1 MSSSHSPT
9 VSAQPLDLTSAPT
22 LSQTTIFTA
31 IFRAVAFFLVGI
43 VALLVTYVLAHGYN
57 GLNPAFIF
65 GSATSQESGG
75 MFDVSN
81 SGVFEMVF
89 GTVLLV
95 FLMTVLVMPVGVI
108 SGIYLNEF
116 AEPNAWSTLIIRSAV
131 NNLAGVPSI
140 IFGLFGLGFFVYFIG
155 GSIDAYIL
163 HSGSPIFGKPAVI
176 WSALTLAVLTMP
188 VVVVSTEQALRS
200 VPRSLRNA
208 ALGLGATKL
217 QTLRKIVLPQ
227 AAPGIIT
234 GGILAVSRGAGEVAP
249 IMFTGAAYYLAHLP
263 RGITDQFMELGY
275 HIYVLATQ
283 SPNIDQ
289 TRPLL
294 FATVTVL
301 LLLTFLLNLI
311 AILVRAW
318 TRRRM
323 RAFHS

>member
-1 MSSSHSPT
+1 MSNIST
-9 VSAQPLDLTSAPT
+9 NETPLDLTSAPV
-22 LSQTTIFTA
+22 LSQTTLFTA
-31 IFRAVAFFLVGI
+31 LFRSVAFFLVSL
-43 VALLVTYVLAHGYN
+43 VLLLVAYIFARGLH

-65 GSATSQESGG
+65 GHATGTDSSG
-75 MFDVSN
+75 MFDVAHA
-81 SGVFEMVF
+81 GVFEMVF

-116 AEPNAWSTLIIRSAV
+116 ANPEAWSTRIIRSAV

-155 GSIDAYIL
+155 GSIDEYVM
-163 HSGSPIFGKPAVI
+163 HSANPVFGKPAI
-176 WSALTLAVLTMP
+176 LWAALTLAVLTMP

-200 VPRSLRNA
+200 VPVSLRDA

-217 QTLRKIVLPQ
+217 QMLRRVVLPQ

-263 RGITDQFMELGY
+263 QNLSDQFMELGY
-275 HIYVLATQ
+275 HIYILATQ
-283 SPNIDQ
+283 SPNVDQ

-294 FATVTVL
+294 FATVVVL
-301 LLLTFLLNLI
+301 LLLTFLLNLL

-318 TRRRM
+318 TRNKM
-323 RAFHS
+323 RQRGAAAF

>member
-1 MSSSHSPT
+1 MNSIPQSD
-9 VSAQPLDLTSAPT
+9 VSGQPLDLTSAPT
-22 LSQTTIFTA
+22 LSQTTLFTA
-31 IFRAVAFFLVGI
+31 LFRSVAFFLVGV
-43 VALLVTYVLAHGYN
+43 VALLVAYIFSQGFH
-57 GLNPAFIF
+57 GLNPAFLF
-65 GSATSQESGG
+65 GSATSQDSSG
-75 MFDVSN
+75 MFDVHN
-81 SGVFEMVF
+81 AGVFEMVF
-89 GTVLLV
+89 GTILLV

-116 AEPNAWSTLIIRSAV
+116 SDPNAWTTRIIRSAV

-155 GSIDAYIL
+155 GSIDDYVL
-163 HSGSPIFGKPAVI
+163 HTASPVFGKPAVI
-176 WSALTLAVLTMP
+176 WAALTLAVLTMP

-200 VPRSLRNA
+200 VPLPLRDA

-217 QTLRKIVLPQ
+217 QTLRQIVLPQ

-263 RGITDQFMELGY
+263 QSITDQFMELGY
-275 HIYVLATQ
+275 HIYILATQ
-283 SPNIDQ
+283 SPNVDR

-294 FATVTVL
+294 FATVVVL

-318 TRRRM
+318 TRHRM
-323 RAFHS
+323 RSYRA